1 MLSKARRDAEFSD
14 FVRQAS
20 AELLRIAWYL
30 TGDAHR
36 ANDLVQAALVK
47 TYLAWARV
55 RPGSAIGYVRRIM
68 VNENIDQW
76 RRHGAEVLV
85 DEFTE
90 VDRVSPRDDI
100 ASLDDTT
107 ALVAALRALPAQQCR
122 VVVLR
127 YYCDLSEQQVAEELG
142 ISVGAVK
149 SNGSRGLGTLRQH
162 ITEQELTHEH

>member
-14 FVRQAS
+14 FVQQAS

-47 TYLAWARV
+47 TYLAWSRV
-55 RPGSAIGYVRRIM
+55 TPGSAIGYVRRIM

-85 DEFTE
+85 DGFTE
-90 VDRVSPRDDI
+90 VDRVSLHDDI
-100 ASLDDTT
+100 GSLDDST
-107 ALVAALRALPAQQCR
+107 ALVAALRMLPTQQCR

-127 YYCDLSEQQVAEELG
+127 YYCDLSEQQVADELG
-142 ISVGAVK
+142 ISIGTVK
-149 SNGSRGLGTLRQH
+149 SNGSRGLGALRRH
-162 ITEQELTHEH
+162 IAEQELTHEH